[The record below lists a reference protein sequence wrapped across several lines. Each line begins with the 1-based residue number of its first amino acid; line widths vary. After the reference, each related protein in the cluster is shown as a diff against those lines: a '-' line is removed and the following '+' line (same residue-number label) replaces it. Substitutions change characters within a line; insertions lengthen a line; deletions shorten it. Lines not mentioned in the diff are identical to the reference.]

1 MARRQGAHV
10 TGEVMPHHLTMTD
23 EWVAGCR
30 QLTNVDEP
38 VGRIVPT
45 AHPDTKV
52 NPPLR
57 TRNDTSRLLN
67 ALKQGTIDIVATD
80 HAPHSRP
87 EKQGSHFLNAAFGLV
102 GSELALPLML
112 ALVRAGEMTLSQV
125 IGWLSVIPARLWGM
139 NAGTLKPGAPADIVV
154 IDPNETWRS
163 TPEQLAS
170 RAANTPLIGMKLRGR
185 AKMTLVGGDERHR
198 AW

>member
-1 MARRQGAHV
+1 
-10 TGEVMPHHLTMTD
+10 
-23 EWVAGCR
+23 
-30 QLTNVDEP
+30 
-38 VGRIVPT
+38 
-45 AHPDTKV
+45 
-52 NPPLR
+52 
-57 TRNDTSRLLN
+57 
-67 ALKQGTIDIVATD
+67 
-80 HAPHSRP
+80 
-87 EKQGSHFLNAAFGLV
+87 
-102 GSELALPLML
+102 ML

-139 NAGTLKPGAPADIVV
+139 NAGTLKLGAPADIVV
-154 IDPNETWRS
+154 IDPNETWCS